1 MVAAATRLAAL
12 SPRCCAAQ
20 RSGALEWK
28 SVKRS
33 SSAHEIFIL
42 LTGLLL
48 PWVFREGF
56 TAASLFVC

>member
-1 MVAAATRLAAL
+1 MAAVTRLAAL
-12 SPRCCAAQ
+12 STDCSAAQ

-33 SSAHEIFIL
+33 SPAHEIFIL

-56 TAASLFVC
+56 TAAWLFVP